1 MNPTTPADFLA
12 SSPTSLSPDHTYLL
26 DGFHPQVEIPTL
38 KISATFMYPDGS
50 GRIQTSIAPLSDD
63 KRLLAQQ
70 LELLQKFVI
79 WKKSPVGLES
89 DVTYQQYVD
98 ILDNEVPQVFMGWYG
113 LACSAMETIDEICR
127 VMGLLF

>member
-1 MNPTTPADFLA
+1 
-12 SSPTSLSPDHTYLL
+12 
-26 DGFHPQVEIPTL
+26 
-38 KISATFMYPDGS
+38 MYPDGS
-50 GRIQTSIAPLSDD
+50 GRIHTSIAPLSDD

-113 LACSAMETIDEICR
+113 LACSAMETIDEICG